1 MKQFKNV
8 PVLKDNRNV
17 HKKNICMK
25 SAVYKKL
32 GPGVPPF
39 LKPFISKGPLNYHIE
54 QYNTHHIPGK
64 GYLEGLFKQHPQHRI
79 HSFQF

>member
-8 PVLKDNRNV
+8 PVSKDNRNV

-64 GYLEGLFKQHPQHRI
+64 RI
-79 HSFQF
+79 SRRTFQAAPTT